1 VDNPPPAVDNL
12 GMLGTTV
19 GASSPAT
26 RKPSP
31 GRATLVVVSDY
42 DPARDGELLPA
53 GAVARLL
60 HMHRNS
66 VANLRKAGV
75 LRGWKMYDRGHWRYP
90 SNQPV
95 LNEARAALTA
105 RRAR

>member
-1 VDNPPPAVDNL
+1 
-12 GMLGTTV
+12 M
-19 GASSPAT
+19 
-26 RKPSP
+26 
-31 GRATLVVVSDY
+31 SDY
-42 DPARDGELLPA
+42 DPARDGELLRA

-60 HMHRNS
+60 NMHRNS
-66 VANLRKAGV
+66 IAGLRKRGV
-75 LRGWKMYDRGHWRYP
+75 LRGWKMYDGGDWRYP